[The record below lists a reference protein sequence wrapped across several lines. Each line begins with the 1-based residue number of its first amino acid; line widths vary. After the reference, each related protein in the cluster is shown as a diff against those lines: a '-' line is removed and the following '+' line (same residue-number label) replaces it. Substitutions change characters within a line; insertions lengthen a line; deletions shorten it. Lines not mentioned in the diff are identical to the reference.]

1 MPRKAKHL
9 GFLVLLPLLVGSAA
23 GAAQSATLRVG
34 KAQATPIDFTPV
46 DVGIEKGFF
55 QQRGLD
61 IQIIAFAGSAK
72 LQQALAAN
80 AADIGL
86 GSGPELAFI
95 AKGAPVMAVAAY
107 AGPPSDLV
115 LAARM
120 DLPIKTAADLKGRK
134 IGVST
139 VGSLTDWC
147 VRQLSRQQGWG
158 NDGITIVDLGSIA
171 AEVAGMRSK
180 NVDGATQDVASAL
193 RLEQEGVAHAIVNF
207 ADVIPHFIFHVTF
220 ATNTLIKEHPDQV
233 RAFNAGWF
241 QTIVWMRGH
250 KDETVK
256 IIAPVMHQTPEITA
270 KVYDT
275 AMSEFSDTGK
285 FDPQAV
291 AVLQRSFVEMGTL
304 TSPPDMSKL
313 YTEAF
318 LPPSK

>member
-1 MPRKAKHL
+1 MPLNVRQF
-9 GFLVLLPLLVGSAA
+9 GFAVLLSLLLGSGGGTAEA
-23 GAAQSATLRVG
+23 ATLRVA

-46 DVGIEKGFF
+46 DVGVAQGFF
-55 QQRGLD
+55 KQRGLD
-61 IQIIAFAGSAK
+61 IQILDFAGSAK
-72 LQQALAAN
+72 LQQGLAAD

-115 LAARM
+115 LAVRM
-120 DLPIKTAADLKGRK
+120 DLPIKTIADLKGRK
-134 IGVST
+134 VGVST

-147 VRQLSRQQGWG
+147 VRELSRQQGWG
-158 NDGITIVDLGSIA
+158 NDGIDIVDLGSIA
-171 AEVAGMRSK
+171 AEVAALRSK
-180 NVDGATQDVASAL
+180 NVDGATQDVASAF
-193 RLEQEGVAHAIVNF
+193 RLEQEGVAHPIVNF
-207 ADVIPHFIFHVTF
+207 ATVIPHFIFHVTF
-220 ATNTLIKEHPDQV
+220 ATDKLIKDHPDEV

-241 QTIVWMRGH
+241 QTIAWMRSH

-270 KVYDT
+270 KVYDV

-291 AVLQRSFVEMGTL
+291 AVLRRSFVEMGTL
-304 TSPPDMSKL
+304 SAPPDMSKL

-318 LPPSK
+318 LPQSK

>member
-1 MPRKAKHL
+1 MSTKLKEFGL
-9 GFLVLLPLLVGSAA
+9 IVLLSLLIGSLP
-23 GAAQSATLRVG
+23 GTAQSATLRVG

-46 DVGIEKGFF
+46 DVGVAEGFF
-55 QQRGLD
+55 KQRGLD
-61 IQIIAFAGSAK
+61 IEIIAFSGSAK
-72 LQQALAAN
+72 LQQGLAAN

-115 LAARM
+115 LATRM
-120 DLPIKTAADLKGRK
+120 DLPIKTVADLKGRRV
-134 IGVST
+134 GVST

-147 VRQLSRQQGWG
+147 VRELSRQQGWG
-158 NDGITIVDLGSIA
+158 NDGIKIVDLGSIA
-171 AEVAGMRSK
+171 AEVAGLRSK

-193 RLEQEGVAHAIVNF
+193 RLEQAGIAHAIVNF
-207 ADVIPHFIFHVTF
+207 GTIIPHFIVHVTF
-220 ATNTLIKEHPDQV
+220 ATDKLIKDHPDEV

-241 QTIVWMRGH
+241 QAVAWMRGH

-270 KVYDT
+270 KVYDEV
-275 AMSEFSDTGK
+275 MPEFSDTGK

-304 TSPPDMSKL
+304 SAPPDMSKL

-318 LPPSK
+318 LPSAK